1 MSGVG
6 ARVVRWWW
14 DSFLVGSGGSV
25 PLQADDGRVAGLAVE
40 RAVVL
45 GELAGLERLGAL
57 LALEAERRGN
67 VLQKVD

>member
-1 MSGVG
+1 
-6 ARVVRWWW
+6 
-14 DSFLVGSGGSV
+14 LVGGGSV

-57 LALEAERRGN
+57 LALEAEPPRQCFTKSR
-67 VLQKVD
+67 LIHLRAAIE